1 MVQQTMGQEDA
12 HVEITHYGVE
22 KGGNMILPAY
32 INVNSGGIPTLR
44 SLSVNVT
51 TSKVQYDFNNHR
63 NVGRPYRGL
72 LIINLAQA
80 IPTGTTTTL
89 PVVFTTAGNNE
100 QALTKLNGAPAT
112 VEDITGT
119 GIYLVWYES
128 QTNTLQLINL

>member
-1 MVQQTMGQEDA
+1 MDQEDA

-32 INVNSGGIPTLR
+32 INVNTGGIPTLR
-44 SLSVNVT
+44 SLSVTVT
-51 TSKVQYDFNNHR
+51 SSKVQYDFNNHR

-72 LIINLAQA
+72 LIINLAQP

-89 PVVFTTAGNNE
+89 PVVFTTSGDNE
-100 QALTKLNGAPAT
+100 QPLVKINGVTAT
-112 VEDITGT
+112 VADISGT

>member
-1 MVQQTMGQEDA
+1 MDQEDA

-32 INVNSGGIPTLR
+32 INVNTGGIPTLR
-44 SLSVNVT
+44 SLSVTVT
-51 TSKVQYDFNNHR
+51 SSKVQYDFNNHR

-72 LIINLAQA
+72 LIINLAQS

-89 PVVFTTAGNNE
+89 PVVFTTSGDNE
-100 QALTKLNGAPAT
+100 QPLVKVNGVPAT
-112 VEDITGT
+112 VADISGT

>member
-1 MVQQTMGQEDA
+1 MVQQTMDQEDA
-12 HVEITHYGVE
+12 HVEVTHYGVK
-22 KGGNMILPAY
+22 KGGSMILPAY

-100 QALTKLNGAPAT
+100 QALTKLNGVPAT